1 MKTII
6 DMVIN
11 ELVSFFTLENIHP
24 RRIICCVE
32 SAVFLSALSKP
43 AAVSL
48 FVLPPTICLVF
59 SKCHSTVS
67 VFVHGFIV
75 LPFPMQ
81 NISLAVMWPSNNDLI
96 QNQVS
101 SAKKLYFEARFSL
114 IIFSCRVLQFEN
126 QFRVSKSR
134 VGLSTAFSG
143 LCGPSCPLQIST
155 TRSSVCKGHK
165 CDSTFLSHED

>member
-1 MKTII
+1 
-6 DMVIN
+6 MVIN

-24 RRIICCVE
+24 RRIITNYSHICCVE
-32 SAVFLSALSKP
+32 CAVFLSALSKP

-67 VFVHGFIV
+67 IFAHGFIV

-101 SAKKLYFEARFSL
+101 SAKKLYFEARFLL
-114 IIFSCRVLQFEN
+114 IIFSCRVLQFKN
-126 QFRVSKSR
+126 QFRISKSC
-134 VGLSTAFSG
+134 VCLSNAFSG
-143 LCGPSCPLQIST
+143 LCGLSCPLQIST
-155 TRSSVCKGHK
+155 TPFQCVQRSQM
-165 CDSTFLSHED
+165 